1 MSVLLATLATQAA
14 TKYEINVGGVE
25 VTTDNYNN
33 VTGGNILGGT
43 VSFNPST
50 NVLTLTN
57 AVIRRT
63 TNNDYCVH
71 NRNRA
76 GLIIRCVGTCKLT
89 TVKSHTIHMDKTTT
103 IEVTSGSTLNVYLTG
118 GETYPMGAIYSN
130 NADVTIK
137 GPGTLNVD
145 AREGTSGSNPSAT
158 AIFGKGRTSSST
170 LRFSNITAVLYGSN
184 GSIHDFASLTFDS
197 GSDVQCEGTSGFG
210 YAIMRDIGS
219 LTLYG
224 NEQFLYPAN
233 WALTTPNENGNV
245 LICTDYSED
254 EYWLQQVSSSGARIS
269 DNYGTILSTAN
280 FPDANFR
287 SYMRS
292 LYPKQYLT
300 KTELQ
305 NLTQL
310 IVINKGIY
318 SMKGVEKLTYLKDLR
333 CYNNHISSLDVSS
346 NFNLEYLDCDGNGM
360 TSLNVSNTNLTYL
373 DCGPNNLTS
382 LDVYYRS
389 SLKTLYCNDNK
400 LTSLTLPPTSSN
412 SLEAIDCSNNKFTSL
427 SITGYSNLTSL
438 KASSNSSLTSLS
450 CYNNKLSYLS
460 VSECPAMK
468 ELRCYGSNHTYTTL
482 DLTGTTALT
491 YLDCAPAPYL
501 TSITN
506 LSSCTGLKTLYCY
519 NNKMTS
525 LSAVSSMPVLELL
538 SCHDTKIT
546 SLDVSNKSSLKTLN
560 CYNNPNLTSLLCQN
574 CALTTLDCKN
584 CPAMT
589 TLKCWNNKFTSFDV
603 TGNTALTFLDCSP
616 NSTLTSITGLSSCTA
631 MKTLYCYSTGL
642 TNLSAVSGM
651 TNLEDLLCYN
661 TKLTTL
667 TVQNKSKLTRIDC
680 NGIPTL
686 TSLTVTGNAAL
697 TTLYCYSCPAL
708 TTVDAS
714 NNKLT
719 TIDVGNNTVM
729 TTLNCSKNSNL
740 SSITDLSTCTKLTT
754 LDISS
759 CNFSSFNISPFNY
772 LQELRCHGNKLT
784 SLNVSG
790 KTSLKRLLCYNNQL
804 TSLNVQ
810 GCSGMTFL
818 STGGNKLTSLYVQGC
833 SSLNDVR
840 VQGNKFTEAGMS
852 TLINSL
858 PTRTSSSPG
867 QLCVLNYLNYDEQN
881 VITAAQITA
890 AKNKY
895 WYPKKWSGS
904 SWVDLVLTQAGDVNG
919 DGVFNITDVTYLTQ
933 MLLVDD
939 VSVSQYPAADY
950 NGDGVVNITDVTEMI
965 HYLLTE

>member
-1 MSVLLATLATQAA
+1 MTVLLATLATQAA
-14 TKYEINVGGVE
+14 TRYEINVGGVE
-25 VTTDNYNN
+25 VTTDNYNY
-33 VTGGNILGGT
+33 VTGGDIQSGT
-43 VSFNPST
+43 VKYDPT
-50 NVLTLTN
+50 NKVLTLTN
-57 AVIRRT
+57 VTITRT
-63 TNNDYCVH
+63 THDNYAVH
-71 NRNRA
+71 NRGVT
-76 GLIIRCVGTCKLT
+76 GLTIKCVGTCNLNT
-89 TVKSHTIHMDKTTT
+89 AKSHTIHMDKNTT
-103 IEVTSGSTLNVYLTG
+103 IEVTSGSTLTVDLYNADDWEL
-118 GETYPMGAIYSN
+118 AALYSN
-130 NADVTIK
+130 NAAVTIK
-137 GPGTLNVD
+137 GPGTLTV
-145 AREGTSGSNPSAT
+145 
-158 AIFGKGRTSSST
+158 KGRTSSSSSLDQPFAIRGKGPNSSST
-170 LRFSNITAVLYGSN
+170 LTFSNITADLSAQGGVVKDFS
-184 GSIHDFASLTFDS
+184 SITFNS
-197 GSDVQCEGTSGFG
+197 GSDVHFYTDWRPLNDVKSFYCN
-210 YAIMRDIGS
+210 
-219 LTLYG
+219 G
-224 NEQFLYPAN
+224 NEAFLYPVDAVIKYDLNSAN
-233 WALTTPNENGNV
+233 EYSYNFYYYNNAGELVPANGNAYV
-245 LICTDYSED
+245 T
-254 EYWLQQVSSSGARIS
+254 
-269 DNYGTILSTAN
+269 DNYGVVFNRSN
-280 FPDANFR
+280 FPDDAFR
-287 SYMRS
+287 IYMKS
-292 LYPKQYLT
+292 LHNRGYLT
-300 KTELQ
+300 KAELQ

-310 IVINKGIY
+310 FVINKGIY

-346 NFNLEYLDCDGNGM
+346 NFYLEYLDCDGNGM

-525 LSAVSSMPVLELL
+525 LSAVSSMPALELL

-603 TGNTALTFLDCSP
+603 TGNTALTYLDCAP
-616 NSTLTSITGLSSCTA
+616 NTTLTSITGLSSCTA
-631 MKTLYCYSTGL
+631 MKTLYCYNTGL
-642 TNLSAVSGM
+642 TSLSAVSGM
-651 TNLEDLLCYN
+651 TNLEDLLCYD

-667 TVQNKSKLTRIDC
+667 TVQNKSKLTRINC
-680 NGIPTL
+680 SGIPTL

-697 TTLYCYSCPAL
+697 ETLYCNSCPTL

-719 TIDVGNNTVM
+719 TIDVENNTAM

-759 CNFSSFNISPFNY
+759 CNFSSFNVSPFNY
-772 LQELRCHGNKLT
+772 LQELNCYENKLT

-790 KTSLKRLLCYNNQL
+790 KTSLKRLLCYKNQL

-810 GCSGMTFL
+810 GCSSMTFL

-840 VQGNKFTEAGMS
+840 VHGNKFTEAGMS

-867 QLCVLNYLNYDEQN
+867 QLYVLNYLDYDEQN

-895 WYPKKWSGS
+895 WYPKKWSGG
-904 SWVDLVLTQAGDVNG
+904 WVDLVLTQAGDVNG

>member
-1 MSVLLATLATQAA
+1 MTVLLATLATQAA

-25 VTTDNYNN
+25 VTSDNCTN
-33 VTGGNILGGT
+33 VTGGDIRFYSGGY
-43 VSFNPST
+43 VSYNRST
-50 NVLTLTN
+50 NVLTLYK
-57 AVIRRT
+57 VIISRDG
-63 TNNDYCVH
+63 NGEYAVH
-71 NRNRA
+71 NRSCA
-76 GLIIRCVGTCKLT
+76 GLTIKCIGTCDLT
-89 TVKSHTIHMDKTTT
+89 TEKAHTIHMDKTTT
-103 IEVTSGSTLNVYLTG
+103 IEVTSGSTLNVNLTKS
-118 GETYPMGAIYSN
+118 EDLDACALYSN
-130 NADVTIK
+130 NTAVTIK
-137 GPGTLNVD
+137 GPGTLNV
-145 AREGTSGSNPSAT
+145 SAT
-158 AIFGKGRTSSST
+158 AKSGAIYHPEAISGKGENSSST
-170 LRFSNITAVLYGSN
+170 LTFSNITA
-184 GSIHDFASLTFDS
+184 SIEADFSLIYKFRTVTFGA
-197 GSDVQCEGTSGFG
+197 GSDVHLRSEYASTINNVASLNFEGSE
-210 YAIMRDIGS
+210 A
-219 LTLYG
+219 
-224 NEQFLYPAN
+224 FLYPVDAFLKWRDDGN
-233 WALTTPNENGNV
+233 YYDLFYYDDNGEEQ
-245 LICTDYSED
+245 Y
-254 EYWLQQVSSSGARIS
+254 ARYTAYIS
-269 DNYGTILSTAN
+269 DNYGVLFNRSN
-280 FPDANFR
+280 FPDDAFR
-287 SYMRS
+287 IYMKS
-292 LYPKQYLT
+292 LHNRGYLT
-300 KTELQ
+300 KTEWQ

-346 NFNLEYLDCDGNGM
+346 NFYLEYLDCDGNGM

-389 SLKTLYCNDNK
+389 SLKTLNCNDNK

-525 LSAVSSMPVLELL
+525 LSAVSSMPALELL

-631 MKTLYCYSTGL
+631 MKTLYCYNTGL

-651 TNLEDLLCYN
+651 TNLEDLLCYD
-661 TKLTTL
+661 TQLTTL
-667 TVQNKSKLTRIDC
+667 TVQNKSKLTRINC
-680 NGIPTL
+680 SGIPTL

-697 TTLYCYSCPAL
+697 ETLYCNSCPAL

-714 NNKLT
+714 SNKLT
-719 TIDVGNNTVM
+719 TIDVENNTVM

-772 LQELRCHGNKLT
+772 LQELNCYENKLT

-790 KTSLKRLLCYNNQL
+790 KTSLKRLLCYKNQL

-840 VQGNKFTEAGMS
+840 VHGNKFTEAGMS

-867 QLCVLNYLNYDEQN
+867 QLCVLNYLDYDEQN

-895 WYPKKWSGS
+895 WYPKKWSGG
-904 SWVDLVLTQAGDVNG
+904 WVDLVLTQAGDVNG